1 MAAGAN
7 ATLLTNLVDPE
18 VLANFVDKKLVDA
31 IRLSPLARIDD
42 TLVGRPGD
50 EISLPSYA

>member
-1 MAAGAN
+1 MPK
-7 ATLLTNLVDPE
+7 TYLSDLIDPE
-18 VLANFVDKKLVDA
+18 VLAAFIDKKLVDY
-31 IRLSPLARIDD
+31 IRLAPLAKIDT

>member
-18 VLANFVDKKLVDA
+18 VLGGFIDKKLVDA
-31 IRLSPLARIDD
+31 IRLAPLARIDD
-42 TLVGRPGD
+42 TLVGRAGD